1 MVQFLRNC
9 YEKYERKTL
18 TLIALQYIN
27 QGGAAMMNLSCTI
40 YFFEQNIEPST
51 ATLYMVLIL
60 LPTVLSFLFGALLES
75 FSIFGKRGHLIIS
88 SLIQLIASVTII
100 SVPFG
105 GESESGFIFNCMVL
119 NLGKVWMT
127 PIIESML
134 VIQMRLDPERGAE
147 DLETFG
153 KMCQAFGSIIFC
165 VVGGAISSPI
175 WGEKLPHPRDY
186 FYIQALIAALI
197 LWRGLVYPK
206 ASEKHGMHGHS
217 DSSTVHPQVHEK
229 SLKEKFKLL

>member
-1 MVQFLRNC
+1 
-9 YEKYERKTL
+9 
-18 TLIALQYIN
+18 
-27 QGGAAMMNLSCTI
+27 
-40 YFFEQNIEPST
+40 
-51 ATLYMVLIL
+51 MVLIL

-217 DSSTVHPQVHEK
+217 DSSTVHSQVHEK
-229 SLKEKFKLL
+229 SLKEKFKLFYKVCSMWRVRRVIIYIWVVTLTCTN